1 MSIIDAARYSFSLY
15 AVPTAVTSVL
25 MLVFG
30 ASLLLR
36 RPSRLTAAF
45 FGMSASVTLW
55 LTAFTFMYCADD
67 QRVALFWAR
76 MAYAGVP
83 LIAPSIYQF
92 TVEMLHISRAR
103 RTHALVAWML
113 GAVFATLAVPTSL
126 LVTRVERFW
135 WGYYPRYGGEL
146 TLPFLLFF
154 FGYLLAALGELV
166 LAYPGSRGVERQRI
180 RMMIAAFAIA

>member
-1 MSIIDAARYSFSLY
+1 
-15 AVPTAVTSVL
+15 
-25 MLVFG
+25 MLAFG
-30 ASLLLR
+30 ASVLLR
-36 RPSRLTAAF
+36 RASRLTVAF
-45 FGMSASVTLW
+45 FAMTVSGSIW
-55 LTAFTFMYCADD
+55 LSAFTFMYCALDEHT
-67 QRVALFWAR
+67 ALFWGR
-76 MAYAGVP
+76 VAYAGVP

-166 LAYPGSRGVERQRI
+166 LAYPGSRGVERQR
-180 RMMIAAFAIA
+180 